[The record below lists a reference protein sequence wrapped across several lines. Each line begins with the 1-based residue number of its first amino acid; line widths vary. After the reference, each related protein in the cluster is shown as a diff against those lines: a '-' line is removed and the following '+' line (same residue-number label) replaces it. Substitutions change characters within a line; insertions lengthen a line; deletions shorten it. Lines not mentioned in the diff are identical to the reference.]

1 MNNGLTF
8 HHPLARLLAALVL
21 ILTLAPN
28 LSAMQLSPLEPPNT
42 SNPRATLE
50 SFLLYSEA
58 FARTIHSPDK
68 DSRQAKETLERAIR
82 CLDLSGV
89 APTIVHDVGVESV
102 LRLREIFDRIPL
114 PEGKDIPDNSNPQGQ
129 AVVKWTLPQTE
140 IAIAKVTSGQQNDAF
155 LFTSET
161 IHRLDEYYTK
171 VRYLPYKDGA
181 TEGVYEEYIYASGW
195 LIPPNFVKKLPAWLK
210 QGYMEQALWQWIG
223 LVVATVGAGLVLW
236 GLLGCYRRWEST
248 ETSRP
253 WRLRLLIPPLAAMGL
268 CSFLRSFLDTQI
280 NITGEV
286 LNAVTMGIEF
296 FFLLFNAWAILVGGK
311 VIMHGI
317 ITSQHIKEDALDADV
332 IKLACRLLSFFLI
345 FVVFYRAGNYFG
357 LPVTAIFT
365 SAGIAGVA
373 VALAAR
379 ETLANFF
386 GGVSIFL
393 DRPFRAGDYIILDTG
408 ERGAVKAVGMRSTR
422 ILTRDDI
429 LITIPNSVITNVKIV
444 NQSLPQ
450 QHFRIRLKIG
460 VAYGSDLE
468 QVEKILVEVAQAN
481 PLIMPTPAPRVRLR
495 SFGNSALHFELLAWV
510 VRPHDHGRSIHEM
523 SKALYYRFRDEGIE
537 IPYPQLDVHLR
548 DGQEGKVLEPDETA
562 QRAPASIPVFPPMSR
577 ATTGRLANEPS

>member
-1 MNNGLTF
+1 MNIGPTLS
-8 HHPLARLLAALVL
+8 HLSVRLLVALVL
-21 ILTLAPN
+21 TLTLAPN
-28 LSAMQLSPLEPPNT
+28 LVALQLSPLEPPDT
-42 SNPRATLE
+42 SSPRATLE
-50 SFLLYSEA
+50 SFLQYSEA

-68 DSRQAKETLERAIR
+68 DSRAAEEALERAIR

-114 PEGKDIPDNSNPQGQ
+114 PAAKDVPDNSAPHGQ

-140 IAIAKVTSGQQNDAF
+140 ITLAKVTNGQQNDSF
-155 LFTSET
+155 LFTPET
-161 IHRLDEYYTK
+161 IKHLHEYYNK
-171 VRYLPYKDGA
+171 VRYLPYKNGA
-181 TEGVYEEYIYASGW
+181 TEGVYEEYIYSSGW
-195 LIPPNFVKKLPAWLK
+195 LIPPNFTSKLPAWLK
-210 QGYMEQALWQWIG
+210 HGYLEQALWQWIG
-223 LVVATVGAGLVLW
+223 LVLATGMAALALW
-236 GLLGCYRRWEST
+236 GLFGCYRRWVAT
-248 ETSRP
+248 EKSRA
-253 WRLRLLIPPLAAMGL
+253 WRLKLLLPPLAAMGL
-268 CSFLRSFLDTQI
+268 CSLLRSFLDTQI

-286 LNAVTMGIEF
+286 LNVVTMGIEF
-296 FFLLFNAWAILVGGK
+296 FFLLFNAWAIMVGGNL
-311 VIMHGI
+311 ILHGI

-332 IKLACRLLSFFLI
+332 IKLACRMLSFFFI

-393 DRPFRAGDYIILDTG
+393 DRPFRAGDYIILDSG

-468 QVEKILVEVAQAN
+468 QVEKVMVEVAQAN
-481 PLIMPTPAPRVRLR
+481 PLIMPTPTPRVRLR
-495 SFGNSALHFELLAWV
+495 SFGDSAIHFELLAWV
-510 VRPHDHGRSIHEM
+510 IRPPDQGRSIHEL

-537 IPYPQLDVHLR
+537 IPYPQLDIHLR
-548 DGQEGKVLEPDETA
+548 NGGTGCSGKGIEAD
-562 QRAPASIPVFPPMSR
+562 
-577 ATTGRLANEPS
+577 

>member
-1 MNNGLTF
+1 MNNGLTAYR
-8 HHPLARLLAALVL
+8 LSARLLVALL
-21 ILTLAPN
+21 LFLMLASEV
-28 LSAMQLSPLEPPNT
+28 SALPVFPLEPPDT
-42 SNPRATLE
+42 SSPRATLKN
-50 SFLLYSEA
+50 FLYYSDA
-58 FARTIHSPDK
+58 FAQTIHSRDK
-68 DSRQAKETLERAIR
+68 DSREARETLERAIR
-82 CLDLSGV
+82 CLDLSAV
-89 APTIVHDVGVESV
+89 APNIAHDVGLESV

-114 PEGKDIPDNSNPQGQ
+114 PDSIDVPDNSDPQKQ
-129 AVVKWTLPQTE
+129 AVVKWYIPQTE
-140 IAIAKVTSGQQNDAF
+140 IAIAKVTTGQRNDSF
-155 LFTSET
+155 LFTPET
-161 IHRLDEYYTK
+161 IDRLDEYYIK
-171 VRYLPYKDGA
+171 VRHLPYKNGA
-181 TEGVYEEYIYASGW
+181 TEGVYEEYIYSSGW
-195 LIPPNFVKKLPAWLK
+195 LIPPNFTRNLPAWLK
-210 QGYMEQALWQWIG
+210 QGYLEQALWQWIG
-223 LVVATVGAGLVLW
+223 LVAATGVAGVVLW
-236 GLLGCYRRWEST
+236 GLLRWYRRWNHTES
-248 ETSRP
+248 SSA
-253 WRLRLLIPPLAAMGL
+253 WRLKLLFPPLAAMGL
-268 CSFLRSFLDTQI
+268 CSFLRYFLDTQI

-286 LNAVTMGIEF
+286 LNVIIMGLEF
-296 FFLLFNAWAILVGGK
+296 LFLLFTAWAIVVGGN
-311 VIMHGI
+311 VVMHGI

-332 IKLACRLLSFFLI
+332 IKLACRMLSFFLI

-386 GGVSIFL
+386 GGVTIFL

-468 QVEKILVEVAQAN
+468 QVEKVMLEVSQTN
-481 PLIMPTPAPRVRLR
+481 PLVMPTPAPRVRLR
-495 SFGNSALHFELLAWV
+495 SFGDSAIHFELLAWV
-510 VRPHDHGRSIHEM
+510 VRPHDQGRLIHEL

-537 IPYPQLDVHLR
+537 IPHPQLDVHLR
-548 DGQEGKVLEPDETA
+548 SGQEG
-562 QRAPASIPVFPPMSR
+562 Q
-577 ATTGRLANEPS
+577 